1 MQDPVPSTSRVDETE
16 PKPGRRAQNRITR
29 TRAFLDTAFTIV
41 SEEGFDALTMQ
52 RLADQTD
59 AAIGAVYRYFPSK
72 SALLAEVQRAA
83 VDRLNVSL
91 TMIVDRAE
99 RTFAALDLDPQALSI
114 SRLVLFGR
122 WFVATADTFPQEL
135 HMLQILMSDPREQ
148 MSLEDGMRVLP
159 SAMMLLDGVRTVV
172 ETATGNGALD
182 TREEPMARVVTWAA
196 AVGGV
201 LQLTRLG
208 VYDAELFDGDR
219 LARNLTANL
228 FVSWGADRARVD
240 DAERIVDGIGAEG
253 PLAPRVPATTS
264 S

>member
-1 MQDPVPSTSRVDETE
+1 VDETE
-16 PKPGRRAQNRITR
+16 AKPGRRAQNRITR
-29 TRAFLDTAFTIV
+29 TKVFLDTAFAIV
-41 SEEGFDALTMQ
+41 SDEGFDALTMQ

-91 TMIVDRAE
+91 SMIVDRAE
-99 RTFAALDLDPQALSI
+99 RTFAELDLDPAGLALT
-114 SRLVLFGR
+114 RLVLFGR
-122 WFVATADTFPQEL
+122 WFVATADAFPQEL

-148 MSLEDGMRVLP
+148 MSVEDGLRVLP
-159 SAMMLLDGVRTVV
+159 SAMALLDGVRTVV
-172 ETATGNGALD
+172 ETATETGALD

-201 LQLTRLG
+201 LQLSRLG
-208 VYDAELFDGDR
+208 VYDTELFDGDR

-228 FVSWGADRARVD
+228 FVSWGADRERVD
-240 DAERIVDGIGAEG
+240 EADHIVDGIRAEG
-253 PLAPRVPATTS
+253 PLAPRVPSTVGS
-264 S
+264 

>member
-1 MQDPVPSTSRVDETE
+1 VDETDS
-16 PKPGRRAQNRITR
+16 KPGRRAQNRITR
-29 TRAFLDTAFTIV
+29 TKVFLDTAFSIV
-41 SEEGFDALTMQ
+41 SDEGFDALTMQ

-99 RTFAALDLDPQALSI
+99 RTFAELELDPPSLAI
-114 SRLVLFGR
+114 ARLVLFGR
-122 WFVATADTFPQEL
+122 WFVATADAFPQEL

-148 MSLEDGMRVLP
+148 MSVEDGLRVLP
-159 SAMMLLDGVRTVV
+159 SAMALLDGVRTVV
-172 ETATGNGALD
+172 ETATETGALD

-201 LQLTRLG
+201 LQLSRLG
-208 VYDAELFDGDR
+208 VYDTELFDGDR

-228 FVSWGADRARVD
+228 FVSWGATRERVD
-240 DAERIVDGIGAEG
+240 EADRIVDGIRAEG
-253 PLAPRVPATTS
+253 PLAPRVPANIGS
-264 S
+264 